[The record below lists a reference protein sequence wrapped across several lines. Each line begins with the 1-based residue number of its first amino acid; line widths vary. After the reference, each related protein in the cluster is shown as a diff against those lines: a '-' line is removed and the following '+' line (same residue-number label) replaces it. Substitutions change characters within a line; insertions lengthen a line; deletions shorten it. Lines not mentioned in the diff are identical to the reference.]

1 MKRGRMTEFRAQ
13 ERAFDA
19 TLVFRVVSTT
29 PTKTLAGQLPRRERW
44 ILLLLDGKRCIADL
58 AHLTQ
63 RSELDVAYT
72 LASFLQQGYIEPLE
86 ENLSQ

>member
-1 MKRGRMTEFRAQ
+1 MTEFRAQ

-19 TLVFRVVSTT
+19 ALVFRVVSTI

-58 AHLTQ
+58 SHLTQ

-72 LASFLQQGYIEPLE
+72 LAKFLQQGYIEPLE
-86 ENLSQ
+86 ENLSH